1 MHRCPITYISLM
13 NNLKIKNLKI
23 TDYVNMFK
31 GFNDKMQTDSIKKF
45 NLTSNTFPELNN
57 LNLEKLINLETLNVS
72 LTPRYKDIHITQLI
86 ESIGKLRINHA
97 EIQLNDVNHFELV
110 VPRYLLQNCNDLGS
124 MKTIPNMRGN
134 SLPEIFNIDEF
145 EFAGLEQKSIRL
157 GNLDY

>member
-97 EIQLNDVNHFELV
+97 EI
-110 VPRYLLQNCNDLGS
+110 
-124 MKTIPNMRGN
+124 
-134 SLPEIFNIDEF
+134 
-145 EFAGLEQKSIRL
+145 
-157 GNLDY
+157 